1 MAQSVTVKI
10 SADTKNFIRELKKAD
25 NQIRAT
31 QKVATNLEKSLDL
44 KFDATRATEAQK
56 QFQQALDQTEA
67 KAENV
72 RNRLKALE
80 EAGRIDSVDYSTL
93 ELELA
98 KTESKAEELKNKLE
112 ELKNVQIEQLS
123 KKFTDVG
130 DKITK
135 AGQQLAGVSLAAA
148 GAITGVAA
156 IGKTAAATGAEIDD
170 LSQRFNVS
178 AETIQRWQY
187 LALQG
192 GVDIGVFNKALI
204 RMRAA
209 MADMAAGTSNK
220 ATDVMTALGLSPD
233 QFSTQEE
240 MFDGI
245 IAALAKVE
253 DSTLQTAYA
262 NEIFGDKIATQML
275 PYINAGAEDLAK
287 WNAEFE
293 AMPSLTSEEAASL
306 ALLDDTFNRLNITM
320 KNASAELGLA
330 FAPIIERIVVFIEE
344 KLVPAIE
351 SLADWFSGLS
361 PGMQDAILG
370 FMGIM
375 AVAAPLLILIGKISK
390 GIGVLIPVLK
400 LLTNSARNSA
410 LSFGALFASVS
421 LVFGIIAN
429 WDNMNAIQ
437 RTIAIIGTL
446 TAAVLGAAVAF
457 GVFHSSWS
465 LGAAAI
471 GIVAGISAAVA
482 AINSA
487 KDSIEQPQIDDFDAD
502 EYSNMITNGAAESSN
517 IPYQSSGGSGY
528 TDNSYVSN
536 DTINITVNGTNLSA
550 EEIADAVSRKIAT
563 TKQVRG

>member
-1 MAQSVTVKI
+1 MARSVTVKI
-10 SADTKNFIRELKKAD
+10 SADTQEFIRELKKAD

-44 KFDATRATEAQK
+44 KFDATRATQAQK

-306 ALLDDTFNRLNITM
+306 ALLDDTFNRLNTTM

-361 PGMQDAILG
+361 PGMQDTILG
-370 FMGIM
+370 MLGIL
-375 AVAAPLLILIGKISK
+375 AAAAPLLMMIGRIST
-390 GIGVLIPVLK
+390 GIGGLINLFGRMQKATLVSAAGFATLAGAIGLGVDLISNWSEMTWVEK
-400 LLTNSARNSA
+400 LLKSLA
-410 LSFGALFASVS
+410 LAAL
-421 LVFGIIAN
+421 IA
-429 WDNMNAIQ
+429 A
-437 RTIAIIGTL
+437 
-446 TAAVLGAAVAF
+446 AAVT
-457 GVFHSSWS
+457 VFHASWS
-465 LGAAAI
+465 LGIAVGAIAA
-471 GIVAGISAAVA
+471 GIVAGLA
-482 AINSA
+482 AINAA
-487 KDSIEQPQIDDFDAD
+487 KDEILPDEPDISVGSGGDYSMSTWDD
-502 EYSNMITNGAAESSN
+502 TL
-517 IPYQSSGGSGY
+517 PYQSSGGGSY